1 MIYIIMG
8 VSGCGKYSLSV
19 HVCLQLGWPLYE
31 GDDFHP
37 PENIEKMVRG
47 EALTDQDRFP
57 WLLKLHEAT
66 VKERRSSSDAI
77 VVCSALKRLY
87 RQILLHGPQALT
99 STSCTEREVLPPS
112 LPGVYFLFLHGDYE
126 LIHQRMVA
134 RSGHYMRADMLQSQ
148 FSALEPPGAEERVL
162 TVNIRRGI
170 GDITTEV
177 VNLLLSHSSRP

>member
-1 MIYIIMG
+1 MIVIIMG
-8 VSGCGKYSLSV
+8 VSGCGKSTLGTLLSEK
-19 HVCLQLGWPLYE
+19 LGWPLYE

-37 PENIEKMVRG
+37 PENIDKMARG

-57 WLLKLHEAT
+57 WLHKLHQAT
-66 VKERRSSSDAI
+66 VKARRSSSDAI

-87 RQILLHGPQALT
+87 RLILLHGRQALT
-99 STSCTEREVLPPS
+99 SSSCSEREALPPS
-112 LPGVYFLFLHGDYE
+112 LPGVYFLFLNGDYE

-162 TVNIRRGI
+162 TVDIRKDI
-170 GDITTEV
+170 GDIVTEV
-177 VNLLLSHSSRP
+177 VNLLSLRALP